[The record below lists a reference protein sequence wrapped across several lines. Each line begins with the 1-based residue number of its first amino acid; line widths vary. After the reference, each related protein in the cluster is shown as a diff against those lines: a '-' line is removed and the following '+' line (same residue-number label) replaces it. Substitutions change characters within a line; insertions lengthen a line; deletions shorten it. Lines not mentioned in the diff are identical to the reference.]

1 MRRRMPAADA
11 AADAAADGTAT
22 AAAAVPPLIFPYTK
36 DPGLLDFVYVSF
48 MVGTSFT
55 PNDVETAPPIRWTVV
70 WHSVLSFFFNAFII
84 VLAMNTIMGGGFTN

>member
-1 MRRRMPAADA
+1 
-11 AADAAADGTAT
+11 
-22 AAAAVPPLIFPYTK
+22 
-36 DPGLLDFVYVSF
+36 